1 MLDIF
6 VCFQSMWI
14 FYVWM
19 NFQYESISM
28 SRSSK
33 KVEDFYFHE
42 NKVFKAFRSCTQ
54 FSSLS
59 CVYKNISWI
68 LFLCVLFLDSGRDST
83 NNGKVAT
90 EKRGWM
96 IYKLILMVLLWIT
109 RKEIFFLLR
118 NKPSVIY
125 SCYATRT
132 FHPPTTTSLYIY
144 EALCWALARDVF
156 NIICH
161 YHLLLMIYTG
171 LSLSMSISREKSAAT
186 KLYFFFAFLAI

>member
-19 NFQYESISM
+19 YFQYESISM

-109 RKEIFFLLR
+109 RKEIFFCYEINLQLFTHVMRREHSIPRLLLR
-118 NKPSVIY
+118 
-125 SCYATRT
+125 
-132 FHPPTTTSLYIY
+132 
-144 EALCWALARDVF
+144 
-156 NIICH
+156 
-161 YHLLLMIYTG
+161 YTYMRRFVE
-171 LSLSMSISREKSAAT
+171 L
-186 KLYFFFAFLAI
+186 